1 MSAVEYQNSSD
12 GFYRPDIRLSCQQ
25 NNYSVSFAV
34 NEILG
39 TDTTRLSITSDSK
52 QVLDEKWQLSESYY
66 TATTTNPDELIKTL
80 RSAVEITVTYRPFA
94 AKSIKVSTFNLQG
107 SAQAISVFK
116 ERCTNELS
124 A

>member
-1 MSAVEYQNSSD
+1 MSCE
-12 GFYRPDIRLSCQQ
+12 Q